1 MNTTADTLLSR
12 KAVVLLLCAT
22 VLPIIA
28 LVLIQYLGLMSAAVM
43 GAAGLIALAGALL
56 VLTHPKIGV
65 YFMLLY
71 VYGGLG
77 FYLPHI
83 APVGVVGVMAV
94 GVLLALMRGASF
106 RAMDGVF
113 LCFVTLF
120 ALIALQSMLWAHNLD
135 NSVFAFSI
143 LAKSVL
149 LVVLIVQLIETPED
163 LRSFGTWIFL
173 GGIAA
178 VVLGMM
184 NLSLGIAGEINVL
197 RRGDVMRFT
206 GTHANPNYAAAWMMA
221 AIPMGFFYMKHGRN
235 ALVKLAGIAGVLI
248 LIAGVFST
256 LSRAAVISFAAVVLG
271 VLVKEVKSPKIGA
284 VMVLLLGVGLLLT
297 PGYYWVRIMAVADL
311 SQSVRSDWSF
321 YLRYSAMR
329 AAWDTFLEHPLT
341 GVGLNNFR
349 VRSASEVFVR
359 IGPHNGYLEI
369 LADLGLFGFLTYM
382 GVQYSALR
390 QFAAGFRT
398 RWQKGY
404 EWLGDFSYY
413 LILTMVSA
421 LVSVLFMDS
430 EYNYLMWIPV
440 AGGLSLA
447 NIRKR
452 YSKSSAEPNE
462 TTNED

>member
-1 MNTTADTLLSR
+1 
-12 KAVVLLLCAT
+12 
-22 VLPIIA
+22 
-28 LVLIQYLGLMSAAVM
+28 
-43 GAAGLIALAGALL
+43 
-56 VLTHPKIGV
+56 
-65 YFMLLY
+65 
-71 VYGGLG
+71 
-77 FYLPHI
+77 
-83 APVGVVGVMAV
+83 
-94 GVLLALMRGASF
+94 
-106 RAMDGVF
+106 
-113 LCFVTLF
+113 
-120 ALIALQSMLWAHNLD
+120 
-135 NSVFAFSI
+135 
-143 LAKSVL
+143 
-149 LVVLIVQLIETPED
+149 IETPED
-163 LRSFGTWIFL
+163 LRSYGKWIFL
-173 GGIAA
+173 GGVAA

-206 GTHANPNYAAAWMMA
+206 GTHRNPNYAAAWMMA
-221 AIPMGFFYMKHGRN
+221 AIPMGLFYMKHGRN

-284 VMVLLLGVGLLLT
+284 VMVLLLGVGVLLT

-329 AAWDTFLEHPLT
+329 AAWDSFLEHPLT

-398 RWQKGY
+398 QWQKGY

-421 LVSVLFMDS
+421 LVAVLFMDS